1 MNSSFVFGVLLAA
14 IFTAT
19 YMIFIHANKTALL
32 IIDVQ
37 NDFCPGGSLAVTD
50 GDKIIP
56 VINNWIAFFTKKER
70 LVIYSRD
77 WHPEKTRHFVCDENP
92 KGWPPHCVRD
102 TIGAQFHKD
111 LLVTDN
117 SNIVSKGTGQENA
130 YSAFDNNA
138 RIQGVKLFRF
148 LKINR
153 VRTLYVCGL
162 ATDYCV
168 KQSVMDALG
177 YGFEVYLLLNAM
189 KAVTGDGQAAINE
202 MVAHGAKVY
211 QN

>member
-1 MNSSFVFGVLLAA
+1 MTYFIALCMVLVCLVIYLA
-14 IFTAT
+14 
-19 YMIFIHANKTALL
+19 FIRADKTALL
-32 IIDVQ
+32 VIDMQ
-37 NDFCPGGSLAVTD
+37 NDFCPGGSLAVTE
-50 GDKIIP
+50 GDTIVP
-56 VINNWIAFFTKKER
+56 TINKWIDSFTSHKG

-111 LLVTDN
+111 LRTTDHD
-117 SNIVSKGTGQENA
+117 NILSKGMGQEDA
-130 YSAFDNNA
+130 YSAFDNSA

-153 VRTLYVCGL
+153 VRTLYICGL

-177 YGFEVYLLLNAM
+177 YGYEVYLITDAM
-189 KAVTGDGQAAINE
+189 KAVTGDGQAAIDE
-202 MVAHGAKVY
+202 MVANGAKVY